1 MSIINSNTKD
11 LLFKVLESTFYK
23 VALRKAPRIAK
34 NTNGLLRLLRNVLL
48 KTQKMGVGGVFDVI
62 REKIIIL
69 GSLIKSYATGEYR
82 EIELPNLLKIIA
94 GFIYFILPIDIIP
107 DFLPF
112 IGLTDDV
119 ALFMFIISSIDG
131 ELVRFEQWNKNKPIQ
146 L

>member
-1 MSIINSNTKD
+1 MSIISPNTKN
-11 LLFKVLESTFYK
+11 LLFKILESTFYK

-34 NTNGLLRLLRNVLL
+34 NTDGLLKLLRNALL

-62 REKIIIL
+62 REKVTIL

-82 EIELPNLLKIIA
+82 QIELPNLLKIIA
-94 GFIYFILPIDIIP
+94 GFIYFVLPIDIIP

-119 ALFMFIISSIDG
+119 ALFMFIISSVNG
-131 ELVRFEQWNKNKPIQ
+131 ELAKFKQWKKNKPIQ

>member
-48 KTQKMGVGGVFDVI
+48 KSQKMGVGGVFDVI

-82 EIELPNLLKIIA
+82 QIELPNLLKIIA
-94 GFIYFILPIDIIP
+94 GFLYFILPIDIIP

-131 ELVRFEQWNKNKPIQ
+131 ELVRFEQWNKNKPVQ

>member
-1 MSIINSNTKD
+1 MSIISPNTKN
-11 LLFKVLESTFYK
+11 LLFKILESTFYK

-34 NTNGLLRLLRNVLL
+34 NTDGLLKLLRNALL

-62 REKIIIL
+62 REKVTIL

-82 EIELPNLLKIIA
+82 QIELPNLLKIIA
-94 GFIYFILPIDIIP
+94 GFIYFVLPIDIIP

-119 ALFMFIISSIDG
+119 ALFMFIISSVDG
-131 ELVRFEQWNKNKPIQ
+131 ELVKFEQWKKNKPIQ